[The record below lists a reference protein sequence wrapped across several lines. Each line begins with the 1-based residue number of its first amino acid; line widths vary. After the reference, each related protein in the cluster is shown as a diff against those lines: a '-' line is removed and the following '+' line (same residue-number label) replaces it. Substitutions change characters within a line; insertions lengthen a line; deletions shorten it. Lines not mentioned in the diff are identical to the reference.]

1 MYGYKKFLIAITV
14 LALTASLGI
23 YSYSVIA
30 SNRAVSELKSFEAD
44 LLQKEKDSKKIEK
57 KTFGFSVKEKP
68 IDGYEIGNG
77 PHTLLLIGSVHGNEM
92 GSTYLLE
99 RFVEEI
105 KADPD
110 IISRTKKLVIIPVAN
125 PDGFYDRIDK
135 LNANNVNLD
144 LNFATTDWQ
153 EYGLRGD
160 WAGPEP
166 FSEPESRVLKQVI
179 QEYKPDAMIS
189 FHARGSFVS
198 PEVTNTPSELGK
210 WYAERTGY
218 IYDDDIEEWNFAGTS
233 TRWFVETTGK
243 AVITVELTK
252 YLESDWEIN
261 KEALLELVSSKN
273 PLPSS

>member
-1 MYGYKKFLIAITV
+1 MYGYKKYLLLVIIVAISV
-14 LALTASLGI
+14 SAWFYASA
-23 YSYSVIA
+23 VTN
-30 SNRAVSELKSFEAD
+30 SNRIVDELKLFQID
-44 LLQKEKDSKKIEK
+44 LQQKAKDSKKIEK
-57 KTFGFSVKEKP
+57 KTFGSSVKGRP

-77 PHTLLLIGSVHGNEM
+77 SHTLLLIGSIHGNEM
-92 GSTYLLE
+92 GTSYLLE
-99 RFVEEI
+99 RFVEEL
-105 KADPD
+105 KANPD
-110 IISRTKKLVIIPVAN
+110 LISRTKKLVIIPIAN

-166 FSEPESRVLKQVI
+166 FSEPESRVLKQI
-179 QEYKPDAMIS
+179 IEEYKPDAMIS
-189 FHARGSFVS
+189 FHARGAFVS
-198 PEVTNTPSELGK
+198 PEVANTPSELGK
-210 WYAERTGY
+210 WYADKTGY
-218 IYDDDIEEWNFAGTS
+218 VYDDDIEEWNFAGTS

-261 KEALLELVSSKN
+261 KDALLELVSSKN